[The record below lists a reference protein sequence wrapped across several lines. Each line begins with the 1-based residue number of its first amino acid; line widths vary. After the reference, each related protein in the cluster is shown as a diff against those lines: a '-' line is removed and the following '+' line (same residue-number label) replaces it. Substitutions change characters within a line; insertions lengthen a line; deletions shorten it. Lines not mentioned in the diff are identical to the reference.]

1 VAFTRTW
8 LQSALRISV
17 VTLLVPIC
25 VLVAILA
32 TELGSGFGGIG
43 SLREL
48 VSGPAVPIQQVA
60 PLSTPARG
68 FRYPA
73 TLPVIP
79 VAGAAPPIVP
89 PLYVRTPP
97 HAPPAHRGTT
107 RPPQRGHPTSPSRPR
122 PPRRPTGPGVRPPAG
137 GGGGSTTPVG
147 PGGGVAP
154 APAPNPIRQLGQS
167 VQGVVSAVPVVGPG
181 ASNVVGTL
189 INILAPPTVR
199 AGAQAFAQSVAAPFA
214 SPASPSAPATAP
226 ASTPAVAGA
235 AASRST
241 GSAAGP

>member
-48 VSGPAVPIQQVA
+48 VSGPAVPVQQVA
-60 PLSTPARG
+60 PVATPARG
-68 FRYPA
+68 VPYPG

-79 VAGAAPPIVP
+79 VGGAAPPIVP
-89 PLYVRTPP
+89 PLHVRTPP

-107 RPPQRGHPTSPSRPR
+107 RPPQHAHPTAPSRPR
-122 PPRRPTGPGVRPPAG
+122 PPRRPTGPGVHPPAG

-147 PGGGVAP
+147 PGGGGAPVA
-154 APAPNPIRQLGQS
+154 APNPIRQLGQS
-167 VQGVVSAVPVVGPG
+167 VQGVVSGVPIVGPG

-189 INILAPPTVR
+189 INILSPPTVR
-199 AGAQAFAQSVAAPFA
+199 TGAQAFAQSVAAPFA
-214 SPASPSAPATAP
+214 SPSAPATAP
-226 ASTPAVAGA
+226 ASTPAAAGA